1 MSEELIEI
9 PVDEN
14 EPGSDEQMG
23 ENLETV
29 QEQTDKLEHDEA
41 NEEALVGNTEPTDDG
56 LPDAD

>member
-1 MSEELIEI
+1 MSEELIET